1 MQNTFVPSSDGS
13 RLYFSKNSSINNHR
27 YYQGLTE
34 KEWSANISGSYNFA
48 KVDEDTFNGKATLGY
63 SK

>member
-1 MQNTFVPSSDGS
+1 
-13 RLYFSKNSSINNHR
+13 
-27 YYQGLTE
+27 LTE

-63 SK
+63 SGKMKTVDFNSQQYSFSRNK

>member
-1 MQNTFVPSSDGS
+1 
-13 RLYFSKNSSINNHR
+13 
-27 YYQGLTE
+27 LTE

-63 SK
+63 SGKIVDFNSQQYIHFSRNK